1 MNPKLKIIWIDDN
14 PKREDEAINL
24 KHSID
29 ADVDFICVEKFE
41 TEQFQ
46 KKIDSLSK
54 PNLVIM
60 DHSLDK
66 TFSDTFKTGSTTAT
80 ILHDKWQSCPIVCV
94 TGIEPDL
101 VLSRQ
106 RLTYQEVFLI
116 SNISNKYSSIK
127 AIAEGFKT
135 LNNKIKNVE
144 NIFEKIKAP
153 EEEFTRL
160 SKILP
165 KELKE
170 NFNDPSYSLQ
180 FYRWFS
186 TVLYSRPGFLYDKL
200 WAATILGLT
209 ESGFEKIE
217 NLFADAQYKGLFNDQ
232 SRKRWW
238 KSLLL
243 SKLGEIVEESG
254 LPWVIGKLLPNIN
267 EGDYSS
273 CYASG
278 ESNPETVAFEDE
290 SIISKQYA
298 MKLKNTIPHPKF
310 ENMLFFEEIR
320 IMKAAE

>member
-1 MNPKLKIIWIDDN
+1 MNQKMKIIWIDDN

-24 KHSID
+24 KHSINV
-29 ADVDFICVEKFE
+29 DVDFICVEKLD

-46 KKIDSLSK
+46 KKIDGLSK

-80 ILHDKWQSCPIVCV
+80 ILHDKWPSCPIVCV

-135 LNNKIKNVE
+135 LNNKIITLE

-186 TVLYSRPGFLYDKL
+186 SVLYSRPGFLYDRL
-200 WAATILGLT
+200 WAATVLGLK
-209 ESGFEKIE
+209 EAGFEKVE
-217 NLFADAQYKGLFNDQ
+217 NLFADAEYKGIFNDQ
-232 SRKRWW
+232 SQKRWW

-243 SKLGEIVEESG
+243 SKLGEIIEESG
-254 LPWVIGKLLPNIN
+254 LPWVIGRHIPGIN
-267 EGDYSS
+267 EEDYSS

-278 ESNPETVAFEDE
+278 ENYPETVAFEDE
-290 SIISKQYA
+290 SINSRQYA
-298 MKLKNTIPHPKF
+298 MKLKNTISHSKY